1 MKRLLGMSVVVAT
14 AIACGGGNGGGS
26 DPTALTQ
33 PIAQN
38 VTISQITILQSLEV
52 PVMANGSSAVDA
64 RGGTDAK
71 GNPYTYPLIAQRDSI
86 LRVYVTPESG
96 FSTHSLTARAR
107 IVTASPTGSQAQ
119 LFSGS
124 GTVSTPS
131 QQFDLTSTINI
142 SIPGVALERGASI
155 TVVLNDT
162 TGDSASTPSSNAR
175 WPADGSLADLDV
187 HDGSDIVRVMIV
199 PVQYGADGS
208 QRVPDTGDDQ
218 IESYR
223 KRFFQVYPAAQVEIT
238 VHDPWPSNTPID
250 AGGNG
255 MGALLTALAQ
265 LRGQDQADPDLYY
278 YAAFDPAASFG
289 QFCGGGCVTGLS
301 NIGAPTSVGIGY
313 GGGPAEDTAIH
324 EVGHAHGLSHAPG
337 EKVTGTAGCGVDPG
351 GVDPAFPYLSG
362 SIGVW
367 GYDPFAATP
376 DVAMLDP
383 AKWEDMMSYCSP
395 KWISDYHYGK
405 VFTRV
410 RSDNKY
416 YNDWMLGPSVLE
428 KRYTPASFLGDS
440 SVHVS
445 GAAARA
451 PWITQGE
458 PREIVWSSNGG
469 GSATAYYF
477 PYDHLPGGTLY
488 VSDEVPSGAQLRG
501 ETITTILR

>member
-1 MKRLLGMSVVVAT
+1 MKRVLS
-14 AIACGGGNGGGS
+14 IACVLACSSGNGGGT
-26 DPTALTQ
+26 DPTLLTD

-38 VTISQITILQSLEV
+38 VTITQLTILQSLEI
-52 PVMANGSSAVDA
+52 PVMANGAA
-64 RGGTDAK
+64 ATRGGTDAK

-96 FSTHSLTARAR
+96 FSTHALTARAR
-107 IVTASPTGSQAQ
+107 IVTTSPTGSQAQ
-119 LFSGS
+119 VFA
-124 GTVSTPS
+124 GTGTISTPS

-142 SIPGVALERGASI
+142 PIPGVALERGSSI
-155 TVVLNDT
+155 TVVVNDK

-175 WPADGSLADLDV
+175 WPQDGSLADLDV
-187 HDGSDIVRVMIV
+187 RDGADKVRVMIV

-208 QRVPDTGDDQ
+208 QRVPDTSDAQ

-223 KRFFQVYPAAQVEIT
+223 KRFYQVYPAAQMEIT
-238 VHDPWPSNTPID
+238 VHDPWPSNTAID
-250 AGGNG
+250 AGGGG
-255 MGALLTALAQ
+255 MGTLLTALAQ

-278 YAAFDPAASFG
+278 YAAFDPAPTFG

-313 GGGPAEDTAIH
+313 GGGAAEDTAIH

-337 EKVTGTAGCGVDPG
+337 EKVNGTAGCGVDPSG
-351 GVDPAFPYLSG
+351 IDPAYPYLSG

-367 GYDPFAATP
+367 GYDTFAATP

-405 VFTRV
+405 IFNRV
-410 RSDNKY
+410 RTDNKY
-416 YNDWMLGPSVLE
+416 FNDWMPGLGP
-428 KRYTPASFLGDS
+428 RYVPGAIDTVTS
-440 SVHVS
+440 STIHAG
-445 GAAARA
+445 GAATRER
-451 PWITQGE
+451 WITQGE
-458 PREIVWSSNGG
+458 PREITWAG
-469 GSATAYYF
+469 GSATAYFF

-488 VSDEVPSGAQLRG
+488 VPDEVPSGARLRG
-501 ETITTILR
+501 DVNAIIVR